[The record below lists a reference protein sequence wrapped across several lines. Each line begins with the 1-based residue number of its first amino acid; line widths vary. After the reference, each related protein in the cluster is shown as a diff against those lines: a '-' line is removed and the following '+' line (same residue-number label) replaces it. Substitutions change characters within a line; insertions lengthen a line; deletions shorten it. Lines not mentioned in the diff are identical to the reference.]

1 MLLFR
6 DIQIVDTRV
15 QSAHEINLRCI
26 VRMGKLF
33 DRESHPEKH
42 RRAVDRDWSSAGQR
56 FLVNG
61 PVSPAPPW

>member
-26 VRMGKLF
+26 VRMGKLLRSTASLTQKNI
-33 DRESHPEKH
+33 D
-42 RRAVDRDWSSAGQR
+42 G
-56 FLVNG
+56 L
-61 PVSPAPPW
+61 